1 VAHSNVDWQTQ
12 LLLGYPPLSIVCIF
26 TRVTLIAG
34 KAINKM
40 MMPSQEQNPNIETR
54 KLLVVSSYA

>member
-1 VAHSNVDWQTQ
+1 MAHSNVDWQTL

-26 TRVTLIAG
+26 IRVTLTAG

-40 MMPSQEQNPNIETR
+40 MMPSQEQNPNIET
-54 KLLVVSSYA
+54 